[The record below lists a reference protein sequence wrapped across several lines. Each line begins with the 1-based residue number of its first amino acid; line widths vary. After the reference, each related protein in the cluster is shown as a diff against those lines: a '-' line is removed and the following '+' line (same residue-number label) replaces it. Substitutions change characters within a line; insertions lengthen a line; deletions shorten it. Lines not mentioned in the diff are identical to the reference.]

1 MLRLGLDIGGTKI
14 EAQLLDGQGVSL
26 LRRRIATPT
35 TGYGDFLAAITDL
48 VREIRQAMDSAF
60 TIGIGLPGAIDPLTG
75 RIKNANCLFLN
86 GQDLKQDLT
95 QALGQPVWL
104 ANDADCFA
112 LSEAVDGAGETGRVV
127 FGIILG
133 TGCGGGL
140 VVNRQLIVGP
150 NAITGEWGH
159 NPLPG
164 YDPALDGP
172 TQPCY
177 CGRSNCIERFV
188 SGTGFAGRFVERHGR
203 GLSPL
208 GIITAAAEGDVE
220 AEVHYD
226 HFIQALA
233 RSVASLINV
242 LDPDVIVLGGGLSNI
257 ASLYRDLPAAV
268 IPYLFSEQCLTPI
281 VPARYGDSSGVRGAA
296 WLPSCVE
303 GATTWAI

>member
-26 LRRRIATPT
+26 LRKRIATPT
-35 TGYGDFLAAITDL
+35 SGYGEFLVTITQW
-48 VREIRQAMDSAF
+48 VEGIRQELDRPFS
-60 TIGIGLPGAIDPLTG
+60 IGIGLPGAMDPHTG

-86 GQDLKQDLT
+86 GQDLKGDLT
-95 QALGQPVWL
+95 VALGQPVAI
-104 ANDADCFA
+104 ANDADCFT
-112 LSEAVDGAGETGRVV
+112 LSEAVDGAGEAGRLV

-172 TQPCY
+172 TQTCY
-177 CGRSNCIERFV
+177 CGRDNCIERFI
-188 SGTGFAGRFVERHGR
+188 SGTGFSARFNQAYGVSMSTPE
-203 GLSPL
+203 
-208 GIITAAAEGDVE
+208 IMAAAALDNPE
-220 AEVHYD
+220 AQAHYR
-226 HFIQALA
+226 HFIGALG

-242 LDPDVIVLGGGLSNI
+242 LDPDVIVFGGGLSNLD
-257 ASLYRDLPAAV
+257 ALYRDLPAALA
-268 IPYLFSEQCLTPI
+268 PYLFSDSCITRLL
-281 VPARYGDSSGVRGAA
+281 PARYGDSSGVRGAA
-296 WLPSCVE
+296 WLPSCSEEV
-303 GATTWAI
+303 ATWSI

>member
-14 EAQLLDGQGVSL
+14 EAQLLDGLGVSL
-26 LRRRIATPT
+26 LCKRIATPT
-35 TGYGDFLAAITDL
+35 TGYVDFLVAITEL
-48 VREIRQAMDSAF
+48 VREIRQELDGPF
-60 TIGIGLPGAIDPLTG
+60 TIGIGLPGAIDPQTG

-86 GQDLKQDLT
+86 GQDLKGDLT
-95 QALGQPVWL
+95 KALGQPVWL

-112 LSEAVDGAGETGRVV
+112 LSEAVDGAGEAGRVV

-208 GIITAAAEGDVE
+208 GIITAAAEGDLE

-268 IPYLFSEQCLTPI
+268 IPYLFSAQCLTPI

>member
-1 MLRLGLDIGGTKI
+1 MLRLGFDIGGTKI
-14 EAQLLDGQGVSL
+14 EAQLLDSQGVSL
-26 LRRRIATPT
+26 RRKRIPTPT
-35 TGYGDFLAAITDL
+35 TGYGDFLMAITGL
-48 VREIRQAMDSAF
+48 VEEMRRELDRPF
-60 TIGIGLPGAIDPLTG
+60 TIGVGLPGAIDPQTG

-86 GQDLKQDLT
+86 GQDLKADL
-95 QALGQPVWL
+95 ARVLGQPVWL

-112 LSEAVDGAGETGRVV
+112 LSEAVDGAGEGGRVV

-140 VVNRQLIVGP
+140 VVNRQLMVGP

-159 NPLPG
+159 NPLPS
-164 YDPALDGP
+164 YDPDQDGP

-177 CGRSNCIERFV
+177 CGRHNCIERFV
-188 SGTGFAGRFVERHGR
+188 SGTGFAGRFVERYGR
-203 GLSPL
+203 SLSPL
-208 GIITAAAEGDVE
+208 GIITAAAEGDLE
-220 AEVHYD
+220 ARVHYE

-257 ASLYRDLPAAV
+257 GSLYRDLPVALT
-268 IPYLFSEQCLTPI
+268 PFLFSDRCLTPI

-303 GATTWAI
+303 GATTWTI

>member
-26 LRRRIATPT
+26 LRKRIATPT
-35 TGYGDFLAAITDL
+35 TGYGDFLAAITEL
-48 VREIRQAMDSAF
+48 VREIRQTMDSAF
-60 TIGIGLPGAIDPLTG
+60 TVGIGLPGAIDPQTG

-86 GQDLKQDLT
+86 GQDLKGDLT
-95 QALGQPVWL
+95 KALGQPVWL

-112 LSEAVDGAGETGRVV
+112 LSEAVDGAGEAGRVV

-140 VVNRQLIVGP
+140 VVNRKLIVGP
-150 NAITGEWGH
+150 NAITGEWH

-172 TQPCY
+172 SQPCY
-177 CGRSNCIERFV
+177 CGRDNCIERFV

-203 GLSPL
+203 GLSPI

-220 AEVHYD
+220 AEAHYD

-257 ASLYRDLPAAV
+257 DRLYLDLPQALT
-268 IPYLFSEQCLTPI
+268 PYLFSDRCITPM

>member
-60 TIGIGLPGAIDPLTG
+60 TIGVGLPGAIDPQTG

-86 GQDLKQDLT
+86 GQDLKGDLT

-242 LDPDVIVLGGGLSNI
+242 LDPDVIVLGG
-257 ASLYRDLPAAV
+257 ASPTSPPSIV
-268 IPYLFSEQCLTPI
+268 ICPRQ
-281 VPARYGDSSGVRGAA
+281 
-296 WLPSCVE
+296 
-303 GATTWAI
+303 

>member
-1 MLRLGLDIGGTKI
+1 M
-14 EAQLLDGQGVSL
+14 
-26 LRRRIATPT
+26 
-35 TGYGDFLAAITDL
+35 
-48 VREIRQAMDSAF
+48 
-60 TIGIGLPGAIDPLTG
+60 
-75 RIKNANCLFLN
+75 
-86 GQDLKQDLT
+86 
-95 QALGQPVWL
+95 
-104 ANDADCFA
+104 
-112 LSEAVDGAGETGRVV
+112 
-127 FGIILG
+127 
-133 TGCGGGL
+133 
-140 VVNRQLIVGP
+140 VNRQLIVGP

-172 TQPCY
+172 SQPCY
-177 CGRSNCIERFV
+177 CGRDNCIERFV

-203 GLSPL
+203 GLSPI

-220 AEVHYD
+220 AEAHYD

-257 ASLYRDLPAAV
+257 DRLYLDLPQALT
-268 IPYLFSEQCLTPI
+268 PYLFSDRCITPM

>member
-48 VREIRQAMDSAF
+48 VREIRSRHDSAF
-60 TIGIGLPGAIDPLTG
+60 TIGIGLPGAIDPQTG

-112 LSEAVDGAGETGRVV
+112 LSEAVDGAGEAGRVV

-208 GIITAAAEGDVE
+208 GIITA
-220 AEVHYD
+220 HYD

-268 IPYLFSEQCLTPI
+268 IPYLFSAQCLTPI

>member
-14 EAQLLDGQGVSL
+14 EAQLLNSQGVSL
-26 LRRRIATPT
+26 LCKRIATPT
-35 TGYGDFLAAITDL
+35 TGYGDFLAAITGL
-48 VREIRQAMDSAF
+48 VNEIRQELDGTF
-60 TIGIGLPGAIDPLTG
+60 TIGIGLPGAISPQTG

-86 GQDLKQDLT
+86 GQDLKGDLT
-95 QALGQPVWL
+95 RVLGQPVWL
-104 ANDADCFA
+104 ANDADCFT
-112 LSEAVDGAGETGRVV
+112 LSEAVDGAGDAGRLV

-164 YDPALDGP
+164 YDPAQDGP
-172 TQPCY
+172 SQPCY
-177 CGRSNCIERFV
+177 CGRHNCIERFI

-203 GLSPL
+203 SLSPR
-208 GIITAAAEGDVE
+208 GIITAAAEGDHQ
-220 AEVHYD
+220 ALAHYG

-257 ASLYRDLPAAV
+257 DLLYRDLPRALD
-268 IPYLFSEQCLTPI
+268 PYLFSDGCITPI
-281 VPARYGDSSGVRGAA
+281 VPACHGDSSGVRGAA
-296 WLPSCVE
+296 WLPRCAE
-303 GATTWAI
+303 GIATWAI